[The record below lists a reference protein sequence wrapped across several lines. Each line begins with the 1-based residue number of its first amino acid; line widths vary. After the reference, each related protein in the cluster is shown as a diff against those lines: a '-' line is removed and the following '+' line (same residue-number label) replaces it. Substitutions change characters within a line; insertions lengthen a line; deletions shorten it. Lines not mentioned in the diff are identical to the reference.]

1 MKRKNKVNNVSKRI
15 VFKVSIILL
24 AFYLVYS
31 MISLQTQLISS
42 RKILAQKQAE
52 ISEIKVSNDELE
64 SLLSK
69 GSHDELVERAAREKL
84 GFVYA
89 NEEIYEDI
97 KGN

>member
-1 MKRKNKVNNVSKRI
+1 MRRKNKSNNTGKRV
-15 VFKVSIILL
+15 VFKVSIVLL
-24 AFYLVYS
+24 SFYLVYS
-31 MISLQTQLISS
+31 MISLQTQLIAS
-42 RKILAQKQAE
+42 RKILAQKQQE

-64 SLLSK
+64 SLLNN
-69 GSHDELVERAAREKL
+69 GSHEELVERAARDKL

>member
-1 MKRKNKVNNVSKRI
+1 MSRKNKTNSAGKRVI
-15 VFKVSIILL
+15 FKVSIVLL

-31 MISLQTQLISS
+31 MISLQSQLIAS
-42 RKILAQKQAE
+42 RKVLNEKQEE
-52 ISEIKVSNDELE
+52 ISAIKVSNEELE
-64 SLLSK
+64 SLLK
-69 GSHDELVERAAREKL
+69 NGSHDELVERAAREKL